1 MGFQALYNT
10 ANLFT
15 VEPLQLLLI
24 TTDIIVCRLE
34 VLIKAFPLF
43 GLSLMIFVTD
53 GLVYRDIRKF
63 QAGRES
69 TLFFHRAKLLM
80 SFCLFMPIFFYLCV
94 PIFISPMLIFMV
106 QSLVLGIS
114 VKLAAMYFKK
124 YI

>member
-1 MGFQALYNT
+1 MAFQTLYNT

-15 VEPLQLLLI
+15 PEPLQLLLI
-24 TTDIIVCRLE
+24 ITDIVICRLAIF
-34 VLIKAFPLF
+34 IKAFPLF
-43 GLSLMIFVTD
+43 GLSLMIFITD

-80 SFCLFMPIFFYLCV
+80 RFCLFIPLFIYLSI
-94 PIFISPMLIFMV
+94 PLFISPILIFII
-106 QSLVLGIS
+106 QSLMLGIS
-114 VKLAAMYFKK
+114 VKFAAMYFKK

>member
-1 MGFQALYNT
+1 MGFQTLYNT

-15 VEPLQLLLI
+15 SEPLRLLLI
-24 TTDIIVCRLE
+24 ATDIIVCRLE
-34 VLIKAFPLF
+34 IFIKSFPLF
-43 GLSLMIFVTD
+43 GLSLMIFATD

-80 SFCLFMPIFFYLCV
+80 SFCLFIPLFFYLSI
-94 PIFISPMLIFMV
+94 PIFISPMLIFIM
-106 QSLVLGIS
+106 QSLMLGIS
-114 VKLAAMYFKK
+114 VKFATMYFKK

>member
-1 MGFQALYNT
+1 MALQALYNT

-15 VEPLQLLLI
+15 SEALKLLLI
-24 TTDIIVCRLE
+24 TTDIILCRVE
-34 VLIKAFPLF
+34 IFVKALPLF
-43 GLSLMIFVTD
+43 GLTLMIFVTD

-80 SFCLFMPIFFYLCV
+80 SFCLLIPLFFYLSI
-94 PIFISPMLIFMV
+94 PLFISPMLIFIV
-106 QSLVLGIS
+106 QSLMLGIS
-114 VKLAAMYFKK
+114 IKLAAMYFKK